1 MIGWIIRKTY
11 SDLIPVYEFQQPLH
25 ELGTTTLILW
35 SIIHI
40 DDERLDVGKALF
52 HALPPLHQTIHQTV
66 AGHFGGDPVQKE
78 LSESGQENAHRRH
91 GGFCLKIMVSR
102 LGQHTAL
109 SSSCKGTDFD
119 RGFGIH
125 RKA

>member
-1 MIGWIIRKTY
+1 MIGWIIRQTY
-11 SDLIPVYEFQQPLH
+11 SDLIPVYEFQQTLH

-66 AGHFGGDPVQKE
+66 AGDFGGNPVQKE
-78 LSESGQENAHRRH
+78 LVGSGQENSHWCHR
-91 GGFCLKIMVSR
+91 GFCLKIMVS
-102 LGQHTAL
+102 
-109 SSSCKGTDFD
+109 
-119 RGFGIH
+119 GFG
-125 RKA
+125 